1 MRPESRPVLALLLI
15 HMLALAWG
23 VAAAAR
29 AKPLKGPLRVYLP
42 DDKSVPGWVR
52 DGQPQEFEGEDL
64 YTYIDGGADI
74 YEEYGFRRVVVQD
87 YGSAAGKEVSLEI
100 FEMETPEAAFGMFTF
115 KRSGQGQ
122 ALKLGGGGELESYYL
137 NFWKNR
143 FLVTLTG
150 FDDTAETSAGL
161 RALAGAVDARLTGE
175 SKAPEGIGMLP
186 EEGLRPGSVKY
197 LRGPLG
203 LNNVYDLHTV
213 RGLDFMEAVKGDYD
227 DGSTLIVMCY
237 PTWARWDASR
247 RELAQGLG
255 QSGRFASAGDGGYR
269 DAKGRY
275 VSIAELPCWIAVG
288 LGPDAET
295 ARKRSGRP
303 LGIAVGIGP
312 DADTARRRSAS
323 AGARLR

>member
-1 MRPESRPVLALLLI
+1 MRPDSRPVLALLLI
-15 HMLALAWG
+15 HVLALAWG
-23 VAAAAR
+23 VAAAAP

-42 DDKSVPGWVR
+42 DDKAVPGWVR

-64 YTYIDGGADI
+64 YTYIDGGAEI
-74 YEEYGFRRVVVQD
+74 YEEYGFRRVIVQD
-87 YGSAAGKEVSLEI
+87 YKDAAGQEVSLEI

-115 KRSGQGQ
+115 KRSGQGR
-122 ALKLGGGGELESYYL
+122 ALELGGGGELESYYL

-150 FDDTAETSAGL
+150 FDDTAGTSAGL
-161 RALAGAVDARLTGE
+161 RALAGAVEARLSGE
-175 SKAPEGIGMLP
+175 SRAPAGIGLLP

-197 LRGPLG
+197 LRGLLG

-237 PTWARWDASR
+237 TAWARWDAAKL
-247 RELAQGLG
+247 ELSKHLEQG
-255 QSGRFASAGDGGYR
+255 GRFEGAGEGVYR

-275 VSIAELPCWIAVG
+275 ISIAALPCWIAVG

-295 ARKRSGRP
+295 SRKRSGRP

-312 DADTARRRSAS
+312 DADTAVRRTPTAD
-323 AGARLR
+323 AR